1 MSKRSDYGNNAD
13 DWFAALDEK
22 ITSIAV
28 KLRTLIQKALPN
40 ATESIKWGM
49 PNYDQDGPVCAIRP
63 GKGYVALQ
71 FGSIGTS
78 LADPEKLLEGTG
90 KQMRHVK
97 IYTGTDI
104 KKRLFTSWIK
114 QAARANSSKS

>member
-1 MSKRSDYGNNAD
+1 MNKRSDYGNKAD
-13 DWFAALDEK
+13 DWFADLDEG
-22 ITSIAV
+22 IAPIAV
-28 KLRTLIQKALPN
+28 ELRTLIQKAVPD

-49 PNYDQDGPVCAIRP
+49 PNYDQDGQVCAIRP

-78 LADPEKLLEGTG
+78 LADSDKLLEGTG

-97 IYTGTDI
+97 IHASTDI
-104 KKRLFTSWIK
+104 KKRLFTAWIK
-114 QAARANSSKS
+114 QAAKTNSS